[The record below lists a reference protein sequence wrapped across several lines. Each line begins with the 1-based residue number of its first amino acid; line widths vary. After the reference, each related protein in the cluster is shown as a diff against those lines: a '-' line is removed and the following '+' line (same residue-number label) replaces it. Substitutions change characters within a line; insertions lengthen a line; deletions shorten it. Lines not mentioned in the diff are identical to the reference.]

1 MLESGI
7 VAFGFTDRSTLM
19 VRIFSDSSCDISDEL
34 LAARQITRI
43 PFYVSFDQ
51 VEYSKEIEEISLAEF
66 YKRLTSEKIFPK
78 TSLPTIEDYCR
89 HFRSAVKNGD
99 DVLCICITPLFSGSF
114 QSATNAKDLILED
127 YPNAKIRIVNSM
139 QATGAQGLT
148 VLAAADMRDAGF
160 SLDEIAAKLGTLVT
174 TSRIIFTV
182 GTLEYLRRGGRIGK
196 VSALAG
202 SLLHIQPLIELYDG
216 ELMPYGTVRG
226 RKKALHRIVEIT
238 GEYFEKNE
246 LSFEDYTFGVI
257 SGESAMEEC
266 LQVRIALEALTGQMV
281 TLDPFSV
288 GVTIGTYTGPDPV
301 GITFIRKYN
310 S

>member
-1 MLESGI
+1 MI
-7 VAFGFTDRSTLM
+7 
-19 VRIFSDSSCDISDEL
+19 RIFSDSSCDLSDDL
-34 LAARQITRI
+34 LTARQITRI

-51 VEYSKEIEEISLAEF
+51 VEYRKEIEEISLSEF
-66 YKRLTSEKIFPK
+66 YKTLTSQKIFPK

-89 HFRSAVKNGD
+89 HFKSAVKNGD

-114 QSATNAKDLILED
+114 QSASNAKELVLED
-127 YPNAKIRIVNSM
+127 YPNARIRIVNSM

-148 VLAAADMRDAGF
+148 VLAAADMRDAGL
-160 SLDEIAAKLGTLVT
+160 SLDEIAARLAELVT

-238 GEYFEKNE
+238 EEYFAKNR
-246 LSFEDYTFGVI
+246 LSYNDYTFGVI
-257 SGESAMEEC
+257 HGENAHEESGNVRATLEE
-266 LQVRIALEALTGQMV
+266 LIGRKIELPT
-281 TLDPFSV
+281 FSV
-288 GVTIGTYTGPDPV
+288 GVTIGTYTGPDPI
-301 GITFIRKYN
+301 GITFIRKFN
-310 S
+310 A